1 MEYLSSFPNNNSKA
15 TISTGEGREKNVFQ
29 THGKSDRIDI
39 DRNFFFFFSKQIAKY
54 RIVVGVAIKTS
65 YSNIEMHLEMS

>member
-1 MEYLSSFPNNNSKA
+1 MEYLSSQT
-15 TISTGEGREKNVFQ
+15 TIRKLRFQQGEKNVFQ
-29 THGKSDRIDI
+29 THGKSDRY
-39 DRNFFFFFSKQIAKY
+39 RSQFFFSQQITKY